1 MLDTDRSDFG
11 GKLQWVLNGMTM
23 IEGSGNS
30 ATLTQPS
37 GETFSCLVDMS
48 KIGIKIFV
56 LLASLVLVLVC
67 LIAMDLYSLLRYWRD
82 PTHARVRD
90 IPLDYIS
97 WQLATV
103 RSTDGNANLSEKDLG
118 RFGYQWMDDKGTLDF
133 QEVAPGVGS
142 LSLIA
147 FLPFPILLM
156 NYHRIGISCHCLR
169 SKLTP
174 SPLAS
179 DAPSSECLRGKVIDS
194 IYFCI

>member
-1 MLDTDRSDFG
+1 MLSGFTLENWKYMVYGIMLDTDRSGFG

-133 QEVAPGVGS
+133 QEVAPGDRNLLPLLAVETNS
-142 LSLIA
+142 IA
-147 FLPFPILLM
+147 A
-156 NYHRIGISCHCLR
+156 
-169 SKLTP
+169 SKRC
-174 SPLAS
+174 A
-179 DAPSSECLRGKVIDS
+179 E
-194 IYFCI
+194 